1 MSEENVT
8 SPPLPTPIP
17 NVLSIDDLLNDQT
30 ALVAKETNDR
40 ATIESIGTQSVFG
53 LKPRLVEWALKGFP
67 AAYTLMELE
76 VAPPSLCSDGV
87 RRNLYDYIQFLTNK
101 TIEEHVA
108 ILQGNL
114 QGMLVSFANINGKT
128 VIVVSKP

>member
-1 MSEENVT
+1 MSEENQP
-8 SPPLPTPIP
+8 SPPLPVPIP

-30 ALVAKETNDR
+30 ALVTKESADR
-40 ATIESIGTQSVFG
+40 ATLESIGTQSVFG
-53 LKPRLVEWALKGFP
+53 LKPKLVEWALKGFP
-67 AAYTLMELE
+67 SAYTIMELQ
-76 VAPPSLCSDGV
+76 VDPPSLCSDSV
-87 RRNLYDYIQFLTNK
+87 QRNLYDYIQFLTTK

-114 QGMLVSFANINGKT
+114 QGMAVSFANVNGKT

>member
-1 MSEENVT
+1 MSEI
-8 SPPLPTPIP
+8 PPLPTPIP
-17 NVLSIDDLLNDQT
+17 NVLSIDDLLNDQA
-30 ALVAKETNDR
+30 ALATKESADR
-40 ATIESIGTQSVFG
+40 TTIESIGTQSVFG

-67 AAYTLMELE
+67 SAYAIMELD
-76 VAPPSLCSDGV
+76 VTPPTLCSDGV
-87 RRNLYDYIQFLTNK
+87 QRSLYDYIQFLTNK

-128 VIVVSKP
+128 AVVVSKP